1 MTVILTPQNDS
12 QRDLLIKLAQELHIK
27 IEVVDDD
34 SAEKRAM
41 LKLSETSFAKEWDSE
56 EDAHWDDI
64 KVTVKD
70 VSKR

>member
-64 KVTVKD
+64 KVTMKD